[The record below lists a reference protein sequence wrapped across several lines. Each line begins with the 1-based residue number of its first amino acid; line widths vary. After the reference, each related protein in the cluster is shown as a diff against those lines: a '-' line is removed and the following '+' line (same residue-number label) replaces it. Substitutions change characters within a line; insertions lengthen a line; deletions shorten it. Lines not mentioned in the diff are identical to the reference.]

1 MATDEE
7 ARATRDAKLEQL
19 HERLT
24 AAVDLLVSG
33 EDWKRALE
41 FAARFRAR
49 SFRNTLL
56 ILAQHLDDL
65 FQLKCRISRL

>member
-7 ARATRDAKLEQL
+7 ARAARDARLQQL

-24 AAVDLLVSG
+24 AAVDQLVSG

-41 FAARFRAR
+41 FAARFRAK
-49 SFRNTLL
+49 SFNNTLL
-56 ILAQHLDDL
+56 TVKSLEVV
-65 FQLKCRISRL
+65 

>member
-41 FAARFRAR
+41 Y
-49 SFRNTLL
+49 TYKPVPICLL
-56 ILAQHLDDL
+56 RPLVTPALAH
-65 FQLKCRISRL
+65 